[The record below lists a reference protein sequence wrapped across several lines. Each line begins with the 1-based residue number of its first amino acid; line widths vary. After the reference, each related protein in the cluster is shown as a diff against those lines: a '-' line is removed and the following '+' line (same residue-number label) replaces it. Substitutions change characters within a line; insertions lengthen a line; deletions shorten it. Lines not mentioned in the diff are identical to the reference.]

1 MGKVENKMRSANS
14 LLKYIARRKRGNE
27 AAKLKRLKQPFAGTG
42 MFKLGNYKIRKEQKV
57 DKATKA
63 KKSKKPIKIGQ
74 AEKNEK
80 SAEVVEQNKE
90 IAEVILEVG
99 DQEPTAEALFCA
111 SDVSINL

>member
-1 MGKVENKMRSANS
+1 MRSANS

-27 AAKLKRLKQPFAGTG
+27 AAKLKRLKQPFAGTE
-42 MFKLGNYKIRKEQKV
+42 MFKLEQKV

-63 KKSKKPIKIGQ
+63 KNSKKPIKIGQ
-74 AEKNEK
+74 TEKNEK

-99 DQEPTAEALFCA
+99 DQFVLCK
-111 SDVSINL
+111 